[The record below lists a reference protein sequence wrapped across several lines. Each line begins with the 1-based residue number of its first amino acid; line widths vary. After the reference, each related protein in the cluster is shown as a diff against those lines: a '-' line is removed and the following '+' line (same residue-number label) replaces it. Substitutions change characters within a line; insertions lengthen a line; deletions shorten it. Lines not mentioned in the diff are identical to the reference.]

1 MDLESSNFVAALLR
15 NMGVPGIV
23 ISPKGGAMPNP
34 ADVEATKSYI
44 QGQFGGDRRGRTL
57 VLGAPTEVS
66 QFGFNPST
74 MDTGGAR
81 AVAED
86 PRCAFPGL
94 PPPLVG
100 LGAGLQ
106 HPPGRR

>member
-1 MDLESSNFVAALLR
+1 MDRESSNFVAALLR

-44 QGQFGGDRRGRTL
+44 QGQFGGDRRGSTL

-66 QFGFNPST
+66 QFGFNPSRSEEHT
-74 MDTGGAR
+74 SELQSLMR
-81 AVAED
+81 ISYAVFCLKKKQNHYPA
-86 PRCAFPGL
+86 
-94 PPPLVG
+94 
-100 LGAGLQ
+100 Q
-106 HPPGRR
+106 IHTIQ

>member
-1 MDLESSNFVAALLR
+1 MGLESSNFVAALLL

-34 ADVEATKSYI
+34 ADVEATKSYV
-44 QGQFGGDRRGRTL
+44 QAQFSGDGRGRPL

-66 QFGFNPST
+66 QFGFNPSV

-81 AVAED
+81 DVAEERVRAAIGIPD
-86 PRCAFPGL
+86 RKSD
-94 PPPLVG
+94 V
-100 LGAGLQ
+100 
-106 HPPGRR
+106 